1 MTDQN
6 IAELDS
12 SELGTLDYWQR
23 VYSEELD
30 NFKEHGDVGEIW
42 FGRKNS
48 LKVVQ
53 CISMQLQVNKDDKI
67 IDIGCGNGMTLI
79 ELARNGFKNLIGVDY
94 SQKAIDLAQE
104 ILKENNVSNINLKVY
119 DILNIEDSEL
129 PMDFKVAHDKGTYD
143 AICLDPQDAALKRQK
158 YIENVYKIL
167 LPSGYLVLTSC
178 NWTKE
183 EIEKHFQNYFHI
195 LHVLPTETFIFGGQS
210 GNTVTQLVLQK
221 I

>member
-6 IAELDS
+6 IEELDS

-42 FGRKNS
+42 FGIKNS
-48 LKVVQ
+48 LKIIQ
-53 CISMQLQVNKDDKI
+53 CINMQLKVNKDDKI

-79 ELARNGFKNLIGVDY
+79 ELARNGFKKLIGIDY
-94 SQKAIDLAQE
+94 SQKAIELAKE
-104 ILKENNVSNINLKVY
+104 ILKENNISHINLKVY
-119 DILNIEDSEL
+119 DILNTEDFEL
-129 PMDFKVAHDKGTYD
+129 PMDFKLAHDKGTYD
-143 AICLDPQDAALKRQK
+143 AISLHPEDSALKRQS
-158 YIENVYKIL
+158 YIKNVYKIL

-183 EIEKHFQNYFHI
+183 EIEKHFQNCKFYY
-195 LHVLPTETFIFGGQS
+195 
-210 GNTVTQLVLQK
+210 
-221 I
+221 